1 MTGQTCQDETA
12 ASSNGGGGGA
22 GVWGRRAPELQT
34 ETEKQEE
41 KMETAC
47 PEYV

>member
-12 ASSNGGGGGA
+12 ASSNGGGG
-22 GVWGRRAPELQT
+22 VWGRRAPELQK
-34 ETEKQEE
+34 ETEEQEE
-41 KMETAC
+41 KMETVC